1 MTSHCRGIIGIF
13 ACTKI
18 LSQIGIISIFCGKLA
33 TFHFVG
39 VIFTWPS
46 RVFFLYFASMAGLGR
61 HRFWSISVHALQV
74 EIVSFSRSSFLFLSF
89 SIRISGD
96 QFHSHSGRV
105 ARKSPICWRSQTDGV
120 EHCFSL
126 RSLPSRRLPELFFF
140 FVADRLLEIST
151 ESGRRKMLPMRLIWK
166 SFTAFSTSF
175 GFSGDLT

>member
-140 FVADRLLEIST
+140 FRCWSFVGDFYRKWTEKDAADAL
-151 ESGRRKMLPMRLIWK
+151 
-166 SFTAFSTSF
+166 
-175 GFSGDLT
+175 DLKEFYRV